1 MKINQLLQA
10 IPSGAV
16 VTTTWLAAHEV
27 SADQARKLA
36 GSGWLRRVGHG
47 AYSRPGDAL
56 SWESA
61 VFALQAHCEDK
72 RVSECEPAAPRFW
85 PGGPSALG
93 LHGLSHYL
101 PMGRETLHLFTAG
114 ATRLP
119 RWLMTADWVG
129 HVEVHAHKGLSP
141 AIAGSFAQ
149 YQPPGKPLT
158 ILTSAPERAILE
170 WIAITPDE
178 LLFSSALVDTFT
190 GLSALRPRV
199 LQALLEHCGSVRTKR
214 VLLLLARHAGHAWY
228 SRLDRQRFDLGTGKR
243 QLCPGGR
250 LDREYQVTVPEAFAD
265 GA

>member
-170 WIAITPDE
+170 NGPWGSGLDSCIRSCFMHHRPIAQI
-178 LLFSSALVDTFT
+178 
-190 GLSALRPRV
+190 
-199 LQALLEHCGSVRTKR
+199 CGPWTESPPPNQP
-214 VLLLLARHAGHAWY
+214 
-228 SRLDRQRFDLGTGKR
+228 SRR
-243 QLCPGGR
+243 
-250 LDREYQVTVPEAFAD
+250 
-265 GA
+265 